1 MIHKFRRLRVSSGL
15 NFSSNLR
22 SGVKKI
28 AWSLVTSV
36 EALWCLGRTC
46 PGENYTQT
54 YTDLLLLRPRI
65 KDRLLSTR
73 VTLCN
78 ILLYTSATGKFL
90 RGWFETFCRCNF
102 AMLSKFALL
111 NFVLYSINK
120 APIRRIL
127 PRLRKGRLK
136 KFILVSPNQIPLYSD
151 TASTAS
157 SLYCLVRPLITC
169 NCCC

>member
-1 MIHKFRRLRVSSGL
+1 MIHKFRRLRISSGL

-28 AWSLVTSV
+28 AWSPVTSV

-111 NFVLYSINK
+111 NFVPYSIIRLPLGESFHVSVK
-120 APIRRIL
+120 EDSRALYWSPQIKSPCIVTQHRQHPVCTVWYAP
-127 PRLRKGRLK
+127 
-136 KFILVSPNQIPLYSD
+136 
-151 TASTAS
+151 
-157 SLYCLVRPLITC
+157 
-169 NCCC
+169 